1 MSPTITSYTPKRDLT
16 ARPSIG
22 GTAGTLQR
30 GWRRAVARLISLDGA
45 LSSETRYTLGFGR
58 WSR

>member
-1 MSPTITSYTPKRDLT
+1 MSPTITSYTTKRDLT

-30 GWRRAVARLISLDGA
+30 GWRRAVAPADFIDGA
-45 LSSETRYTLGFGR
+45 VSSETRYTLRFGR

>member
-1 MSPTITSYTPKRDLT
+1 MSPTITSYTTKRDLT

-30 GWRRAVARLISLDGA
+30 GWLDGA